1 METDD
6 ERKYPRFAHCRRH
19 FGARFARTC
28 GAGGVL
34 AETFLARPPEP
45 APGHHACRPRPPH
58 AGRYRHHA
66 RRSARR
72 VFRAVLG
79 RPDRATAR
87 TRHRAALRFPARD
100 APRRG
105 GERFPSTADRSP
117 GAPGDLKPSY
127 MAHDL
132 IRKPVPTFR
141 DHALAKRP
149 SPLIGRAIRHPRS
162 SPLAAGSQRPPAPPA
177 GALFFTENFL
187 REDAGRCASMP
198 PGLEFTAIAKPS
210 GRVCGIRSVYG

>member
-6 ERKYPRFAHCRRH
+6 ERKYPRFADCRRH
-19 FGARFARTC
+19 FGARFARAC

-45 APGHHACRPRPPH
+45 APGHRACRPRPPH

-72 VFRAVLG
+72 VFRAVLR
-79 RPDRATAR
+79 RPDRAAAR
-87 TRHRAALRFPARD
+87 TRSRAALRSPPRD

-127 MAHDL
+127 EAHDL
-132 IRKPVPTFR
+132 VRKPVPTFR

-149 SPLIGRAIRHPRS
+149 SPLVGRSIRDPRS

-177 GALFFTENFL
+177 GAFFILEEFL
-187 REDAGRCASMP
+187 REHTVRCGSMRP
-198 PGLEFTAIAKPS
+198 RLDFMAIPEPS
-210 GRVCGIRSVYG
+210 GRACGIRSV